1 VSGAVLLA
9 VVGVGA
15 CCAVATWQLAPP
27 PVRAARRIRPY
38 TTATRSALGLPVD
51 PVATRPTHAFG
62 VWADLVRDLARGASR
77 LIESRSDDAIALR
90 LHQAGR
96 NDDSPDE
103 YRVRQVARG
112 ALWAA
117 GFGGLALVV
126 LPSPVAF
133 LALVVAGFTF
143 GSSRVRADVDKAIEE
158 RTERMRLELATIT
171 QLLALHVRSGA
182 GPIQAVQRLV
192 DRGHGATVEELREVL
207 VWVRAGMREPEAFR
221 RAAQITPC
229 PEAARLHQLF
239 ATGAE
244 RGSDLA
250 SGLLAVS
257 DDVRDARREALRR
270 AGVKRRAAMLI
281 PTIGVLAP
289 IMLLFVAAPLPSIVL
304 GNR

>member
-1 VSGAVLLA
+1 MTAVAIVGAL
-9 VVGVGA
+9 GVGA
-15 CCAVATWQLAPP
+15 CSATVAWQLAPP

-38 TTATRSALGLPVD
+38 TAATRSALGLAPD
-51 PVATRPTHAFG
+51 PVVARATHAAG
-62 VWADLVRDLARGASR
+62 LWVDLAREAARSVSR
-77 LIESRSDDAIALR
+77 LIESRTDDAIALR
-90 LHQAGR
+90 LYQAGR
-96 NDDSPDE
+96 RDDTPDD

-112 ALWAA
+112 AMFAA
-117 GFGGLALVV
+117 AFGALALVV
-126 LPSPVAF
+126 VPTPVAF
-133 LALVVAGFTF
+133 VGLVIAGFTF
-143 GSSRVRADVDKAIEE
+143 GAARVRGEIDKAIEA
-158 RTERMRLELATIT
+158 RTERMRLELATVT

-182 GPIQAVQRLV
+182 GPVQAVQRLV
-192 DRGHGATVEELREVL
+192 DRGRGAMVEELGEVL
-207 VWVRAGMREPEAFR
+207 ARVRAGVREPEAFR
-221 RAAQITPC
+221 RAAQITAC
-229 PEAARLHQLF
+229 AEAARVHQLF

-270 AGVKRRAAMLI
+270 AGVRRRAAMLV